1 MGELGMKYGLII
13 SAALLATTAFTP
25 ASAQTNPND
34 LIKLGV
40 EAQGGADAMRAIK
53 TLVSK
58 GEAKHWE
65 PGQSY
70 SVNGES
76 RPLGDSTFTLSV
88 DYNAPLR
95 VRFDWD
101 RNMIYPAVEKLKYSE
116 IFYPTFGAVIDDKG
130 MMRPMS
136 GVRFAAENRERG
148 RGSPMLLLRALDNPQ
163 NVSAIA
169 DQKLGDK
176 TLPAAVFTQ
185 GQDRYVIIFDPATK
199 LPAAVRVR
207 EADNIWGDQ
216 NYDLVLSDWHTVN
229 GVKVAAQRATFLGN
243 MEISRMNYKDVA
255 ANTAIPANTF
265 EVPDAVKASFKQA
278 SGPVPHQWVLRRIF
292 LGRFTDSDKI
302 YFGDDGSFKL
312 VELAPNVQMVQGGGA
327 NNLIVN
333 TKDGIVVVDAPTD
346 EGQSKWVIDAAKAK
360 YPGKPIKTL
369 VLTHHHMDHTGGMRA
384 FVAEGANIIVP
395 AQDKAY
401 FEKVANAPH
410 TLDNDAQQKANKP
423 ANVEGVADTKSIK
436 DDQEEINLLNIPNPH
451 VDGMLLVHLPKENIL
466 WVTDLVSPRGPVG
479 RNPGT
484 VAVGE
489 ALRKHNI
496 TGATIAGG
504 HGATTKQADIAP
516 ALAAN

>member
-1 MGELGMKYGLII
+1 MKYGLII
-13 SAALLATTAFTP
+13 SAAVLLATTAFTP

-40 EAQGGADAMRAIK
+40 EAQGGADALRAIK

-76 RPLGDSTFTLSV
+76 RPLDDSTFTTTA
-88 DYNAPLR
+88 DFNAPVR

-101 RNMIYPAVEKLKYSE
+101 RNMKYPAVEKLRYSE

-130 MMRPMS
+130 AVKPMS

-148 RGSPMLLLRALDNPQ
+148 RSSPMLLLRALDNPQ
-163 NVSAIA
+163 NVSAIEN
-169 DQKLGDK
+169 QKLGDK
-176 TLPAAVFTQ
+176 TLPAAVYTQ
-185 GQDRYVIIFDPATK
+185 GPDRYVILFDPATK

-216 NYDLVLSDWHTVN
+216 NYDLVLGDWRAVN
-229 GVKVAAQRATFLGN
+229 GVKVPFQRATFLGDL
-243 MEISRMNYKDVA
+243 EISRMNYNDIA
-255 ANTAIPANTF
+255 ANTPIPANTF
-265 EVPDAVKASFKQA
+265 EVPEAVKTAFKPTT
-278 SGPVPHQWVLRRIF
+278 GPVPYQWVLRRIF

-302 YFGDDGSFKL
+302 YFGDDGSFKV

-401 FEKVANAPH
+401 FEQAAKRPH
-410 TLDNDAQQKANKP
+410 TVDNDAQQRANKSV
-423 ANVEGVADTKSIK
+423 NVEGVADTKSIK
-436 DDQEEINLLNIPNPH
+436 DDQEEITLLNIPNPH
-451 VDGMLLVHLPKENIL
+451 VDGMFLVHLPKENIL

-484 VAVGE
+484 VAVGD

-496 TGATIAGG
+496 TGALIAGG
-504 HGATTKQADIAP
+504 HGVTVKQADIAP

>member
-1 MGELGMKYGLII
+1 MKYGLIL

-53 TLVSK
+53 TLVNK
-58 GEAKHWE
+58 GQAKHWE

-76 RPLGDSTFTLSV
+76 RFLGDSAVTVTV

-101 RNMIYPAVEKLKYSE
+101 RDMKYPAVEKLKYSE
-116 IFYPTFGAVIDDKG
+116 IFYPTFGAVVDDKG

-136 GVRFAAENRERG
+136 GIRFAAENRERG

-163 NVSAIA
+163 SVSAIE
-169 DQKLGDK
+169 DQKLGNK
-176 TLPAAVFTQ
+176 TLPAAVFTN
-185 GQDRYVIIFDPATK
+185 GSDRYVIMFDPGTH

-207 EADNIWGDQ
+207 DADNIWGDQ
-216 NYDLVLSDWHTVN
+216 NYDLVLSDWKTVN
-229 GVKVAAQRATFLGN
+229 GVKMATQRATFLGD
-243 MEISRMNYKDVA
+243 MEISRINYKDIA
-255 ANTAIPANTF
+255 ANTTIPANTF
-265 EVPDAVKASFKQA
+265 EVPEAVKAAFKTA
-278 SGPVPHQWVLRRIF
+278 SVPVPNQWVMRRLF

-302 YFGDDGSFKL
+302 YFGDNGSFKL

-333 TKDGIVVVDAPTD
+333 MKDGLVVVDAPTD
-346 EGQSKWVIDAAKAK
+346 EGQSKWVIDAAKKK
-360 YPGKPIKTL
+360 YPGKPIKAL

-384 FVAEGANIIVP
+384 FVAEGAKVYVP
-395 AQDKAY
+395 SQDKAY
-401 FEKVANAPH
+401 FEQVAKRPH
-410 TLDNDAQQKANKP
+410 TIDNDAQQKANKP
-423 ANVEGVADTKSIK
+423 VTVEGVADTASIK
-436 DDQEEINLLNIPNPH
+436 DDQEEINLMNIPNPH
-451 VDGMLLVHLPKENIL
+451 VDGFLLVHLPKDNVL
-466 WVTDLVSPRGPVG
+466 WVTDLVSPRGPIG
-479 RNPGT
+479 RNAAT
-484 VAVGE
+484 IAVGE